1 MNGQTTMNLHDNEKV
16 TINETEVRTNTFT
29 HFSLVGSSVLLAIIS
44 LYCIFSM
51 PLAVFLQ
58 ALFAVI
64 VVAAAL
70 TNYYQSQFYVRAY
83 TDLLQQNIIVKKQ
96 KNQISNLTSVTLN
109 YQQLIQEILPLWQ
122 RQTALAQHQI
132 EQSITELA
140 KRFSH
145 IYERLQDSITTSKT
159 TAKGMNG
166 ENGLHDVID
175 YASSELGEL
184 VKTLH
189 RAIEQRDE
197 LLSEINELSKITSE
211 LSSMGADVAGIASQ
225 TNLLALNAAIEAA
238 RAGEYGRGFAVVAD
252 EVRTLSSRSGETG
265 ARIGKRIEQANGAL
279 QKTLERT
286 TAYAQEDNKRLNRS
300 ESSIS
305 QILAKF
311 QQSGVGILQSA
322 QLLEQESAQVQT
334 DIAEVLVNL
343 QFQDRVSQILN
354 HVINDMQKLNEIIDK
369 QKMSLKDGNEIETIN
384 VNEWMT
390 ELHRTYTTLE
400 QVAVHKGV
408 QNIKNPSYT
417 EVTFF

>member
-1 MNGQTTMNLHDNEKV
+1 MIGQPTMNLHDHEKES
-16 TINETEVRTNTFT
+16 INKTEVSTNTSTYFW
-29 HFSLVGSSVLLAIIS
+29 LLGSSVLLAIIS
-44 LYCIFSM
+44 LYCIFSA

-58 ALFAVI
+58 VLFASI
-64 VVAAAL
+64 VVAA
-70 TNYYQSQFYVRAY
+70 TVTMYYQSQFYMRAY
-83 TDLLQQNIIVKKQ
+83 AELQQHKFFVKKQ
-96 KNQISNLTSVTLN
+96 TNQISNLTTVTLN

-145 IYERLQDSITTSKT
+145 IYERLQDSITTSKA
-159 TAKGMNG
+159 TANGMNG
-166 ENGLHDVID
+166 KNGLHDVID
-175 YASSELGEL
+175 YASSELNEL

-211 LSSMGADVAGIASQ
+211 LSTMGADVAGIASQ

-265 ARIGKRIEQANGAL
+265 ARIGKRIDQANGAL

-286 TAYAQEDNKRLNRS
+286 TAYAQEDNKRLNHS
-300 ESSIS
+300 ETSIS
-305 QILAKF
+305 QVLEKF
-311 QQSGVGILQSA
+311 QQSGIGILQSA

-343 QFQDRVSQILN
+343 QFQDRVSQILS
-354 HVINDMQKLNEIIDK
+354 HVINDMQKLNGIIDK
-369 QKMSLKDGNEIETIN
+369 QKISLQDGNEIETIN

-408 QNIKNPSYT
+408 TNIKTPGYT

>member
-1 MNGQTTMNLHDNEKV
+1 MNLHKSEKA
-16 TINETEVRTNTFT
+16 TINKTHLRTNTFT
-29 HFSLVGSSVLLAIIS
+29 HFSLVGSSALLAIIS
-44 LYCIFSM
+44 LYCISLA

-58 ALFAVI
+58 VLFALI
-64 VVAAAL
+64 IL
-70 TNYYQSQFYVRAY
+70 TATVNIYYQSQCYVRSCEE
-83 TDLLQQNIIVKKQ
+83 LLQQNFIVEKQ
-96 KNQISNLTSVTLN
+96 ENQLSNLTTVTTN
-109 YQQLIQEILPLWQ
+109 YQELIQEILPLWQ

-145 IYERLQDSITTSKT
+145 IYERLQDSITTSKA
-159 TAKGMNG
+159 TATGMNG
-166 ENGLHDVID
+166 ENGLHEVID
-175 YASSELGEL
+175 YASNELGEL

-189 RAIEQRDE
+189 RAIQQRDE

-286 TAYAQEDNKRLNRS
+286 TAYAQEDNKRLNHS
-300 ESSIS
+300 ETSIS
-305 QILAKF
+305 QVLAKF
-311 QQSGVGILQSA
+311 QQSGIGILQSA

-354 HVINDMQKLNEIIDK
+354 HVINDMQKLNGIIDK
-369 QKMSLKDGNEIETIN
+369 QKINLKNGNEIETIN

-408 QNIKNPSYT
+408 QNISTPSYT

>member
-1 MNGQTTMNLHDNEKV
+1 MNLHDNEKV

>member
-1 MNGQTTMNLHDNEKV
+1 MKSHDNEKK
-16 TINETEVRTNTFT
+16 ISDEPQARTNRVAF
-29 HFSLVGSSVLLAIIS
+29 FLLLGSSALLAIIS
-44 LYCIFSM
+44 LYLIFLA
-51 PLAVFLQ
+51 PLSLLLRAS
-58 ALFAVI
+58 FAVI
-64 VVAAAL
+64 VLAAIF
-70 TNYYQSQFYVRAY
+70 NIHYQSQIYARAY
-83 TDLLQQNIIVKKQ
+83 SELLQKNSIVHKQ
-96 KNQISNLTSVTLN
+96 TRQITNLTTVTNN

-122 RQTALAQHQI
+122 RQTALAKNQI

-140 KRFSH
+140 KRFST
-145 IYERLQDSITTSKT
+145 IFERLQHSVTTSKA
-159 TAKGMNG
+159 TATGMNG
-166 ENGLHDVID
+166 QNGLHDVID
-175 YASSELGEL
+175 YASSELNEL
-184 VKTLH
+184 IKTLH

-197 LLSEINELSKITSE
+197 LLNEINELSKITSE
-211 LSSMGADVAGIASQ
+211 LSGMGADVAGIASQ

-286 TAYAQEDNKRLNRS
+286 TAYAQEDNKRLSRS
-300 ESSIS
+300 ETSIS
-305 QILAKF
+305 QVLTKF
-311 QQSGVGILQSA
+311 QQSGIGILQSA
-322 QLLEQESAQVQT
+322 QLLEQENAHVQT

-354 HVINDMQKLNEIIDK
+354 HVINDMQKLNGIIDK
-369 QKMSLKDGNEIETIN
+369 QKMSLNEGTDIETIN

-400 QVAVHKGV
+400 QVAVHNGM
-408 QNIKNPSYT
+408 QNIKNPSYA

>member
-1 MNGQTTMNLHDNEKV
+1 MNLHKSEKA
-16 TINETEVRTNTFT
+16 TINKTHVRSNTFT
-29 HFSLVGSSVLLAIIS
+29 HFSLVGSSALLAIIS
-44 LYCIFSM
+44 LYCISLA

-58 ALFAVI
+58 VLFALI
-64 VVAAAL
+64 IL
-70 TNYYQSQFYVRAY
+70 TATVNIYYQSQCYVRSCEE
-83 TDLLQQNIIVKKQ
+83 LLQQNFIVEKQ
-96 KNQISNLTSVTLN
+96 ENQLSNLTTVTTN
-109 YQQLIQEILPLWQ
+109 YQELIQEILPLWQ

-145 IYERLQDSITTSKT
+145 IYERLQDSITTSKA
-159 TAKGMNG
+159 TATGMNG
-166 ENGLHDVID
+166 ENGLHEVID
-175 YASSELGEL
+175 YASNELGEL

-189 RAIEQRDE
+189 RAIQQRDE

-279 QKTLERT
+279 QKALERT
-286 TAYAQEDNKRLNRS
+286 TAYAQEDNKRLNHS
-300 ESSIS
+300 ETSIS
-305 QILAKF
+305 QVLAKF
-311 QQSGVGILQSA
+311 QQSGIGILQSA

-354 HVINDMQKLNEIIDK
+354 HVINDMQKLNGIIDK
-369 QKMSLKDGNEIETIN
+369 QKINLKNGNEIETIN

-408 QNIKNPSYT
+408 QNISTPSYT